1 MRTADI
7 TALPSAAG
15 QYLSFSLGG
24 ENYGIDLLKVQEIR
38 SYEPPTR
45 MPNCHGSLL
54 GIVNLRGVIVPIHD
68 LRLRFH
74 CPSAEF
80 TPSTVVIVIDLG
92 TQVAGVVVDAVRDV
106 VALEEG
112 AVRPA
117 PSGGDAAEAAYIC
130 GLAQAGD
137 RMLILL
143 DIEALLG
150 GATAA
155 AEEAVAA

>member
-1 MRTADI
+1 MR
-7 TALPSAAG
+7 ALDTTVRPTAAG
-15 QYLSFSLGG
+15 QYLSFSLGA

-45 MPNCHGSLL
+45 IPNCQGSLL

-68 LRLRFH
+68 LRLRFN
-74 CPSAEF
+74 CASAEF

-92 TQVAGVVVDAVRDV
+92 AQVAGVVVDAVRDV
-106 VALEEG
+106 VVLEEG

-117 PSGGDAAEAAYIC
+117 PSVGDTAEAPYVS

-150 GATAA
+150 GTTAA